1 MELSEILNS
10 LSNSSSQEKTAGHSL
25 SLSDAIDSALGSTTE
40 KTASHSSMDPSADLI
55 KIAQDISNAEQDALV
70 KEAHLYGRAVADGF
84 AARMSHYGQSAS
96 VPSISSSVPESAVK
110 EAMEL
115 GYLHASSAIA
125 RSSGGTVK
133 QASYANAEPVFTKEA
148 AFVKEAAYNQGA
160 TDAVK
165 VASYLQGQQNAALVV
180 NSMVKTA
187 SSYENF
193 GFKVG
198 NNILKRLAG

>member
-10 LSNSSSQEKTAGHSL
+10 LSNSSAQEKTAGHPI
-25 SLSDAIDSALGSTTE
+25 SLSDAIDSALGATTE
-40 KTASHSSMDPSADLI
+40 KTASDSGVDPSSDLI
-55 KIAQDISNAEQDALV
+55 KIAQDLSNAEQDALI

-84 AARMSHYGQSAS
+84 AARMSHYGQPPA
-96 VPSISSSVPESAVK
+96 VPSISSSVPEAAIK

-115 GYLHASSAIA
+115 GYLHASSAIN
-125 RSSGGTVK
+125 RSVGNTEKV
-133 QASYANAEPVFTKEA
+133 ANYAQDSSEFTKEA
-148 AFVKEAAYNQGA
+148 AFVKESAYNAGA
-160 TDAVK
+160 ADAVK
-165 VASYLQGQQNAALVV
+165 VASYLSGQQSAALLV

-198 NNILKRLAG
+198 NSILKKLVG